1 MGTLDQT
8 IFLAL
13 NFDGGLTID
22 RLMFIIS
29 GRITWLPLYLL
40 IIWLIWRQ
48 YGWKTTLIAVAMIGI
63 AVGLADQICNLF
75 KDGFRMLR
83 PNHTEA
89 LAPLMHFPLRD
100 GVPYVNS
107 GLYGTVSA
115 HAATVTSIAV
125 LACSFVRRRWFAV
138 VAAVWV
144 ALVCYS
150 RIYIGAH
157 FPSQILFGIILGL
170 LIGWAG
176 TAIARR
182 FRLGGPRPVRDRQQ
196 SPQ

>member
-48 YGWKTTLIAVAMIGI
+48 YGWKTTLIAVAMIAI

-176 TAIARR
+176 TDIARR
-182 FRLGGPRPVRDRQQ
+182 FRLYKPRPVRDRQQ